1 MTFNKTVLLTT
12 VPSDSHSWNLVF
24 MEFLLNDLGYKVEN
38 LGPNTPMDEVIA
50 RLNRNTCAM
59 VVVSTVNG
67 HGYIEGAELAQR
79 IRTETNHVKG
89 LYIGG
94 KICTEND
101 AQTIARH
108 SDTLRAAGFDE
119 VFDDSVANSFDV
131 FQELVSEQLYPTH
144 YLEKRLAR

>member
-1 MTFNKTVLLTT
+1 MTFSKTVLLTT

-24 MEFLLNDLGYKVEN
+24 MEFLLTDIGYHVEN

-50 RLNRNTCAM
+50 RLNRHASAM

-79 IRTETNHVKG
+79 IRSETKHTDGV
-89 LYIGG
+89 YIGG

-101 AQTIARH
+101 PQTIARH

-119 VFDDSVANSFDV
+119 VFDDSVANSFDA
-131 FQELVSEQLYPTH
+131 FQELVSAQLYPEH
-144 YLEKRLAR
+144 YLEKRVAR

>member
-1 MTFNKTVLLTT
+1 MMFNKTALLAT

-38 LGPNTPMDEVIA
+38 LGPNTPMDEVID
-50 RLNRNTCAM
+50 RLNRKGNAI

-67 HGYIEGAELAQR
+67 HGYLEGAELAER
-79 IRTETNHVKG
+79 IRSETRHAGG

-101 AQTIARH
+101 DRTIARH
-108 SDTLRAAGFDE
+108 SETLRAAGFDE
-119 VFDDSVANSFDV
+119 VFDDSVADSFDT
-131 FQELVSEQLYPTH
+131 FQELVTAQLNSTH
-144 YLEKRLAR
+144 TLEKRVAR

>member
-38 LGPNTPMDEVIA
+38 LGPNTPMEEVIA
-50 RLNRNTCAM
+50 RLNRNGCAM

-67 HGYIEGAELAQR
+67 HGYIEGAELAHR
-79 IRTETNHVKG
+79 IRNETNHIKG

-101 AQTIARH
+101 ALTIARH

-119 VFDDSVANSFDV
+119 VFDDSVANSFDA
-131 FQELVSEQLYPTH
+131 FQELVSAQLYPTH
-144 YLEKRLAR
+144 YLEKRVAQ

>member
-1 MTFNKTVLLTT
+1 MTFKQTALLTT

-38 LGPNTPMDEVIA
+38 LGPNTPMDEVVS
-50 RLNRNTCAM
+50 RLNRNGSAI

-67 HGYIEGAELAQR
+67 HGYLEGAELARR
-79 IRTETNHVKG
+79 IRAETGHLDG

-101 AQTIARH
+101 PQTIARH
-108 SDTLRAAGFDE
+108 SETLKTAGFDE
-119 VFDDSVANSFDV
+119 VFDDSVANSFDA
-131 FQELVSEQLYPTH
+131 FQELVTAQLYPTH
-144 YLEKRLAR
+144 YLEKRVAR

>member
-1 MTFNKTVLLTT
+1 MTFKQTALLTT

-38 LGPNTPMDEVIA
+38 LGPNTPMDEVVS
-50 RLNRNTCAM
+50 RLNRNGSAI

-67 HGYIEGAELAQR
+67 HGYLEGAELARR
-79 IRTETNHVKG
+79 IRAETDHLDG

-101 AQTIARH
+101 PQTIARH
-108 SDTLRAAGFDE
+108 SETLKTAGFDE
-119 VFDDSVANSFDV
+119 VFDDSVANSFDA
-131 FQELVSEQLYPTH
+131 FQELVTAQLYPTH
-144 YLEKRLAR
+144 YLEKRVAR

>member
-1 MTFNKTVLLTT
+1 MTFKHTALLTT

-38 LGPNTPMDEVIA
+38 LGPNTPMDEVVS
-50 RLNRNTCAM
+50 RLNQHGSAI

-67 HGYIEGAELAQR
+67 HGYLEGAELARR
-79 IRTETNHVKG
+79 IRAETDHLDG

-101 AQTIARH
+101 PLTIARH
-108 SDTLRAAGFDE
+108 SETLKTAGFDE
-119 VFDDSVANSFDV
+119 VFDDSVANSFDA
-131 FQELVSEQLYPTH
+131 FQELVTAQLQPTH
-144 YLEKRLAR
+144 FLEKRVAR

>member
-1 MTFNKTVLLTT
+1 MTFKQTALLTT

-38 LGPNTPMDEVIA
+38 LGPNTPMDEVVS
-50 RLNRNTCAM
+50 RLNRNGSAI

-67 HGYIEGAELAQR
+67 HGYLEGAELARR
-79 IRTETNHVKG
+79 IRAETDHSEG

-101 AQTIARH
+101 PQTIARH
-108 SDTLRAAGFDE
+108 SETLRTAGFDE
-119 VFDDSVANSFDV
+119 VFDDSVANSFDA
-131 FQELVSEQLYPTH
+131 FQELVTAQLYPTH
-144 YLEKRLAR
+144 YLEKRVAR

>member
-1 MTFNKTVLLTT
+1 MMFNKTALLAT

-38 LGPNTPMDEVIA
+38 LGPNTPMDEVID
-50 RLNRNTCAM
+50 RLNRKGNAI

-67 HGYIEGAELAQR
+67 HGYLEGAELAKR
-79 IRTETNHVKG
+79 VRSETRHQGG

-101 AQTIARH
+101 SQTIARH
-108 SDTLRAAGFDE
+108 SETLRTAGFDE
-119 VFDDSVANSFDV
+119 VFDDSVANSFDT
-131 FQELVSEQLYPTH
+131 FQELVTAQLNPTH
-144 YLEKRLAR
+144 FLEKRVAR

>member
-1 MTFNKTVLLTT
+1 MTFKQTALLTT

-38 LGPNTPMDEVIA
+38 LGPNTPMDEVVS
-50 RLNRNTCAM
+50 RLNRNGSAI

-67 HGYIEGAELAQR
+67 HGYLEGAELARR
-79 IRTETNHVKG
+79 IRAETDHSEG

-101 AQTIARH
+101 PQTIARH
-108 SDTLRAAGFDE
+108 SETLRTAGFDE
-119 VFDDSVANSFDV
+119 VFDDSVANSFDA
-131 FQELVSEQLYPTH
+131 FQELVTAQLYPTH
-144 YLEKRLAR
+144 HLEKRVAR

>member
-38 LGPNTPMDEVIA
+38 LGPNTPMDEVIV
-50 RLNRNTCAM
+50 RLNRNACAM

>member
-1 MTFNKTVLLTT
+1 MTFNKTALLST

-38 LGPNTPMDEVIA
+38 LGPNTPMDDVIA
-50 RLNRNTCAM
+50 RLNRNGCAI
-59 VVVSTVNG
+59 VVISTVNG

-79 IRTETNHVKG
+79 IRNETNHIKG

-101 AQTIARH
+101 TLTIARH

-119 VFDDSVANSFDV
+119 VFDDSVANSFDA
-131 FQELVSEQLYPTH
+131 FQELVSAQLYPSH
-144 YLEKRLAR
+144 YLEKRVAR

>member
-50 RLNRNTCAM
+50 RLNRNACAM

>member
-1 MTFNKTVLLTT
+1 MIFNKTVLLMT

-24 MEFLLNDLGYKVEN
+24 MEFLLNDFGYKVEN
-38 LGPNTPMDEVIA
+38 MGPNTPMEAVIA
-50 RLNRNTCAM
+50 RLDRHGYAM

-67 HGYIEGAELAQR
+67 HGYLEGAELARR
-79 IRTETNHVKG
+79 IRRETNHAEA

-108 SDTLRAAGFDE
+108 SDTLMAAGFDG
-119 VFDDSVANSFDV
+119 VFDDSVANSFDA
-131 FQELVSEQLYPTH
+131 FQELVTAQLYPMH
-144 YLEKRLAR
+144 HLERVAQ

>member
-38 LGPNTPMDEVIA
+38 LGPNTPMDEVIV
-50 RLNRNTCAM
+50 RLNRNACAM

-131 FQELVSEQLYPTH
+131 FQELVFEQLYPTH

>member
-1 MTFNKTVLLTT
+1 MTFNKTALLST

-38 LGPNTPMDEVIA
+38 LGPNTPMDDVIA
-50 RLNRNTCAM
+50 RLNRNGCAIA
-59 VVVSTVNG
+59 VISTVNG

-79 IRTETNHVKG
+79 IRNETNHIEG

-101 AQTIARH
+101 ALTIARH

-119 VFDDSVANSFDV
+119 VFDDSVANSFDA
-131 FQELVSEQLYPTH
+131 FQELISAQLYPTH
-144 YLEKRLAR
+144 YLEKRVAR